1 MRFLHILIIL
11 IFNYNSFS
19 QEFSFFNADFSATS
33 LSLGGNVIAK
43 SDDISL
49 TYKTTSLLNQSQKNH
64 IAFDYLS
71 LSNEIKFFSF
81 VYANELKNFAM
92 CNFGLKNLNYGN
104 FQGYDV
110 NGFQTNEFHA
120 NDLIFFSG
128 VSKMIMKDLTLGMNL
143 ELLHSNYESFSALAI
158 ASNTSLTYN
167 NKKRKLIFSLSL
179 NNFGRQIN
187 GFTDIE
193 EKVPISLKFGMS
205 KSLNHLPFTYY
216 ISLHDLQRFDIS
228 GPVQASQSYRDDET
242 ILKKM
247 FYHVNVG
254 GELNPFK
261 KNLFLRFGFNFQKR
275 YQMMLRNIPQLAGFS
290 SGVGI
295 KFSSF
300 TLDYAITSNH
310 ISSVSNVFSL
320 KMNLSSFV
328 PNGKK
333 D

>member
-1 MRFLHILIIL
+1 MRFLFFLIVLIL
-11 IFNYNSFS
+11 NYNSFS

-33 LSLGGNVIAK
+33 LSLGGNVITK

-49 TYKTTSLLNQSQKNH
+49 THSTTSLLDESQKNY

-71 LSNEIKFFSF
+71 FSNEIKLFSF
-81 VYANELKNFAM
+81 IYANKLKNFAM
-92 CNFGLKNLNYGN
+92 YNFGVKNLNYGN
-104 FQGYDV
+104 FQGYDI

-120 NDLIFFSG
+120 NERIFFMG
-128 VSKMIMKDLTLGMNL
+128 ISKIIIEDLRLGLNL
-143 ELLHSNYESFSALAI
+143 EILNSNYESFSATAI
-158 ASNTSLTYN
+158 ASNTSLTYK

-179 NNFGRQIN
+179 NNIGKQID
-187 GFTDIE
+187 GFTDIK
-193 EKVPISLKFGMS
+193 EKIPISLKFGLS

-228 GPVQASQSYRDDET
+228 GPVQASLSYRDDET

-247 FYHVNVG
+247 FYHVNIG

-275 YQMMLRNIPQLAGFS
+275 YQMMVKNITQLSGFS
-290 SGVGI
+290 SGIGI

-300 TLDYAITSNH
+300 TLDYAIISNH
-310 ISSVSNVFSL
+310 ISSVSNVFSF

-328 PNGKK
+328 KNGNK

>member
-19 QEFSFFNADFSATS
+19 QEFSFFNTDFSATS

-49 TYKTTSLLNQSQKNH
+49 TYKTTSLLNQSQENQ

-71 LSNEIKFFSF
+71 ISNEINFFSF
-81 VYANELKNFAM
+81 VYVNDLKKFAM
-92 CNFGLKNLNYGN
+92 YNFGLKNLNYGN

-128 VSKMIMKDLTLGMNL
+128 VSKMIMEDLTLGMNL

-187 GFTDIE
+187 GFTDIK
-193 EKVPISLKFGMS
+193 EKVPTSLKFGMS

-216 ISLHDLQRFDIS
+216 ISLHDLQKFDIS

-247 FYHVNVG
+247 FYHVNIG

-275 YQMMLRNIPQLAGFS
+275 YQMMVRNIPQLAGFS

>member
-19 QEFSFFNADFSATS
+19 QEFSFFNTDFSATS

-49 TYKTTSLLNQSQKNH
+49 TYKTTSLLNQSQINH
-64 IAFDYLS
+64 IAFDYLI
-71 LSNEIKFFSF
+71 LSNQIKFFSF
-81 VYANELKNFAM
+81 VYANELKNFGM
-92 CNFGLKNLNYGN
+92 YNFGVKNLNYGN

-110 NGFQTNEFHA
+110 NGFLTNEFRA
-120 NDLIFFSG
+120 NELIFFTG
-128 VSKMIMKDLTLGMNL
+128 VSKMIIKDLTIGLNL
-143 ELLHSNYESFSALAI
+143 ELLNSNYEIFSALAI
-158 ASNTSLTYN
+158 ASNTSLTYK

-179 NNFGRQIN
+179 NNLGRQIN
-187 GFTDIE
+187 GFTDIK
-193 EKVPISLKFGMS
+193 EKIPRSLKFGMS

-247 FYHVNVG
+247 FYHVNIG

-300 TLDYAITSNH
+300 SLDYAIISNH

-328 PNGKK
+328 PNAKK

>member
-33 LSLGGNVIAK
+33 LSLGGNVITK

-49 TYKTTSLLNQSQKNH
+49 THKTTSLLNQSQKNH

-71 LSNEIKFFSF
+71 LSNEINLFSF
-81 VYANELKNFAM
+81 VYANELKK
-92 CNFGLKNLNYGN
+92 FGMYNIGVKNLNYGN

-128 VSKMIMKDLTLGMNL
+128 VSKMIMEDLTLGMNL

-247 FYHVNVG
+247 FYHVNIG

-300 TLDYAITSNH
+300 SLDYAIISNH

>member
-19 QEFSFFNADFSATS
+19 QEFSFFNTDFSATS
-33 LSLGGNVIAK
+33 LSLGGTVTAK

-49 TYKTTSLLNQSQKNH
+49 TYKTTSLLNQSQKNN

-71 LSNEIKFFSF
+71 LSNEIKIFSF

-92 CNFGLKNLNYGN
+92 YNLGLRNLNYGY

-110 NGFQTNEFHA
+110 NGYQTNEFHA
-120 NDLIFFSG
+120 NDLIFFTG
-128 VSKMIMKDLTLGMNL
+128 ISKMIIEDLTLGLNL
-143 ELLHSNYESFSALAI
+143 ELLNSNYESFSALAI
-158 ASNTSLTYN
+158 VSNTSLTYN
-167 NKKRKLIFSLSL
+167 NVKRKLIFSLSL
-179 NNFGRQIN
+179 NNVGKQIN
-187 GFTDIE
+187 GFTDIN
-193 EKVPISLKFGMS
+193 EKIPTSLKFGMS

-247 FYHVNVG
+247 FYHVNIG

-275 YQMMLRNIPQLAGFS
+275 YQMMVRNIAQLAGFS

-310 ISSVSNVFSL
+310 TSSVSNVFSL

>member
-19 QEFSFFNADFSATS
+19 QEFSFFNNDFSATS

-49 TYKTTSLLNQSQKNH
+49 TYKTTSLLNQSQINH

-71 LSNEIKFFSF
+71 LSNEINLFSF
-81 VYANELKNFAM
+81 VYANELKK
-92 CNFGLKNLNYGN
+92 FGMYNIGVKNLNYGN
-104 FQGYDV
+104 FQGYDA

-120 NDLIFFSG
+120 NDLMFFTG
-128 VSKMIMKDLTLGMNL
+128 ISKMIIKDLTLGLNL
-143 ELLHSNYESFSALAI
+143 ELLNSNYESFSAMAI
-158 ASNTSLTYN
+158 ASNTSLTYV
-167 NKKRKLIFSLSL
+167 NKKRKLIFSFSL
-179 NNFGRQIN
+179 NNLGRQIN
-187 GFTDIE
+187 GFTDIK
-193 EKVPISLKFGMS
+193 EKIPTSLKFGMS

-247 FYHVNVG
+247 FYHVNIG

-275 YQMMLRNIPQLAGFS
+275 YQMMVRNIPQLAGFS

-300 TLDYAITSNH
+300 SLDYAITSNH

>member
-11 IFNYNSFS
+11 IFNYNSYS
-19 QEFSFFNADFSATS
+19 QEFSFFNTDFSATS

-49 TYKTTSLLNQSQKNH
+49 TYKTTSLLNQSQINH
-64 IAFDYLS
+64 IALDYLS
-71 LSNEIKFFSF
+71 LSNEINLFSF
-81 VYANELKNFAM
+81 VYANELKK
-92 CNFGLKNLNYGN
+92 FGMYNIGVKNLNYGN
-104 FQGYDV
+104 FQGYDA

-120 NDLIFFSG
+120 NDLMFFTG
-128 VSKMIMKDLTLGMNL
+128 ISKMIIKDLTLGLNL
-143 ELLHSNYESFSALAI
+143 ELLNSNYESFSAMAI
-158 ASNTSLTYN
+158 ASNTSLTYV
-167 NKKRKLIFSLSL
+167 NKKRKLIFSFSL
-179 NNFGRQIN
+179 NNLGRQIN
-187 GFTDIE
+187 GFTDIK
-193 EKVPISLKFGMS
+193 EKIPTSLKFGMS

-247 FYHVNVG
+247 FYHVNIG

-275 YQMMLRNIPQLAGFS
+275 YQMMVRNIPQLAGFS

-300 TLDYAITSNH
+300 SLDYAITSNH
-310 ISSVSNVFSL
+310 VSSVSSVFSL

>member
-1 MRFLHILIIL
+1 M
-11 IFNYNSFS
+11 
-19 QEFSFFNADFSATS
+19 
-33 LSLGGNVIAK
+33 
-43 SDDISL
+43 
-49 TYKTTSLLNQSQKNH
+49 
-64 IAFDYLS
+64 S
-71 LSNEIKFFSF
+71 LSNEINFFSF

-92 CNFGLKNLNYGN
+92 YNLGLKNLNYGN

-128 VSKMIMKDLTLGMNL
+128 VSKMIMEDLTLGMNL

-167 NKKRKLIFSLSL
+167 NKKRKLIFSFSL
-179 NNFGRQIN
+179 NNLGRQIN
-187 GFTDIE
+187 GFTDIK
-193 EKVPISLKFGMS
+193 EKIPTSLKFGMS

-247 FYHVNVG
+247 FYHVNIG

-300 TLDYAITSNH
+300 SLDYAIISNH

>member
-11 IFNYNSFS
+11 ILNYNSFS
-19 QEFSFFNADFSATS
+19 QEFSFLNADFSATS

-49 TYKTTSLLNQSQKNH
+49 TYKTTSLLNQSQINH

-71 LSNEIKFFSF
+71 LSNEINLFSF
-81 VYANELKNFAM
+81 VYANELKK
-92 CNFGLKNLNYGN
+92 FGMYNIGVKNLNYGN
-104 FQGYDV
+104 FQGYDA

-120 NDLIFFSG
+120 NDLMFFTG
-128 VSKMIMKDLTLGMNL
+128 ISKMIIKDLTLGLNL
-143 ELLHSNYESFSALAI
+143 ELLNSNYESFSAMAI
-158 ASNTSLTYN
+158 ASNTSLTYV
-167 NKKRKLIFSLSL
+167 NKKRKLIFSFSL
-179 NNFGRQIN
+179 NNLGRQIN
-187 GFTDIE
+187 GFTDIK
-193 EKVPISLKFGMS
+193 EKIPTSLKFGMS

-247 FYHVNVG
+247 FYHVNIG

-275 YQMMLRNIPQLAGFS
+275 YQMMVRNIPQLAGFS

-310 ISSVSNVFSL
+310 VSSVSSVFSL

>member
-11 IFNYNSFS
+11 IFNYNSYS
-19 QEFSFFNADFSATS
+19 LEFSFFNTDFSATS

-49 TYKTTSLLNQSQKNH
+49 TYKTTSLLNQSQINH
-64 IAFDYLS
+64 IALDYLS
-71 LSNEIKFFSF
+71 LSNEINLFSF
-81 VYANELKNFAM
+81 VYANELKK
-92 CNFGLKNLNYGN
+92 FGLYNIGVKNLNYGN
-104 FQGYDV
+104 FQGYDA

-120 NDLIFFSG
+120 NDLIFFTG
-128 VSKMIMKDLTLGMNL
+128 ISKMIIKDLTLGLNL
-143 ELLHSNYESFSALAI
+143 ELLNSNYESFSALAI

-167 NKKRKLIFSLSL
+167 DKKRKLIFSFSL
-179 NNFGRQIN
+179 NNLGRQIN
-187 GFTDIE
+187 GFTDIK
-193 EKVPISLKFGMS
+193 EKIPTSLKFGMS

-247 FYHVNVG
+247 FYHVNIG

-275 YQMMLRNIPQLAGFS
+275 YQMMVRNIPQLAGFS

-300 TLDYAITSNH
+300 TLDYAIISNH
-310 ISSVSNVFSL
+310 LSSVSNVFSL

>member
-11 IFNYNSFS
+11 IFNYNSYS
-19 QEFSFFNADFSATS
+19 QEFSFFNTDFSATS

-49 TYKTTSLLNQSQKNH
+49 TYKTTSLLNQSQINH

-71 LSNEIKFFSF
+71 LSNEINLFSF
-81 VYANELKNFAM
+81 VYANELKK
-92 CNFGLKNLNYGN
+92 FGMYNIGVKNLNYGN
-104 FQGYDV
+104 FQGYDA

-120 NDLIFFSG
+120 NDLMFFTG
-128 VSKMIMKDLTLGMNL
+128 ISKMIIKDLTLGLNL
-143 ELLHSNYESFSALAI
+143 ELLNSNYESFSALAI

-242 ILKKM
+242 IFKKM
-247 FYHVNVG
+247 FYHVNIG

-300 TLDYAITSNH
+300 SLDYAIISNH

>member
-33 LSLGGNVIAK
+33 LSLGGNVITK

-49 TYKTTSLLNQSQKNH
+49 THKTTSLLNQSQKNH

>member
-11 IFNYNSFS
+11 IFNYNSYS
-19 QEFSFFNADFSATS
+19 REFSFFNTDFSATS

-49 TYKTTSLLNQSQKNH
+49 TYKTTSLLNQSQINH

-71 LSNEIKFFSF
+71 LSNEINLFSF
-81 VYANELKNFAM
+81 VYANELKK
-92 CNFGLKNLNYGN
+92 FGMYNIGVKNLNYGN
-104 FQGYDV
+104 FQGYDA

-120 NDLIFFSG
+120 NDLMFFTG
-128 VSKMIMKDLTLGMNL
+128 ISKMIIKDLTLGLNL
-143 ELLHSNYESFSALAI
+143 ELLNSNYESFSALAI

-247 FYHVNVG
+247 FYHVNIG

-300 TLDYAITSNH
+300 SLDYAIISNH

>member
-1 MRFLHILIIL
+1 M
-11 IFNYNSFS
+11 
-19 QEFSFFNADFSATS
+19 
-33 LSLGGNVIAK
+33 IAK

-49 TYKTTSLLNQSQKNH
+49 TYKTPSLLNQSQENQ

-71 LSNEIKFFSF
+71 LSNEINFFSF
-81 VYANELKNFAM
+81 VYVNDLKKFAM
-92 CNFGLKNLNYGN
+92 YNFGLKNLNYGN

-120 NDLIFFSG
+120 YDLIFFTG
-128 VSKMIMKDLTLGMNL
+128 VSKIIIENLTLGLNL
-143 ELLHSNYESFSALAI
+143 ELLNSNYESFSALAI

-167 NKKRKLIFSLSL
+167 NKNRKLIFSLSL

-187 GFTDIE
+187 GFTDIK
-193 EKVPISLKFGMS
+193 EKVPTSLKFGMS

-247 FYHVNVG
+247 FYHVNIG

-261 KNLFLRFGFNFQKR
+261 KISFLD
-275 YQMMLRNIPQLAGFS
+275 LALIFKK
-290 SGVGI
+290 I
-295 KFSSF
+295 
-300 TLDYAITSNH
+300 
-310 ISSVSNVFSL
+310 
-320 KMNLSSFV
+320 
-328 PNGKK
+328 PNGG
-333 D
+333 

>member
-11 IFNYNSFS
+11 TLNYDSFS
-19 QEFSFFNADFSATS
+19 QEFSFFSTDFSATS

-43 SDDISL
+43 SDDVSL
-49 TYKTTSLLNQSQKNH
+49 TYKTTSLLDQSQINY
-64 IAFDYLS
+64 ISFDYLT
-71 LSNEIKFFSF
+71 LSNEINLFSF
-81 VYANELKNFAM
+81 VYANKLKKIGM
-92 CNFGLKNLNYGN
+92 YNFGVKNLNYGN

-120 NDLIFFSG
+120 NDLIFFTG
-128 VSKMIMKDLTLGMNL
+128 VSKMITKELTLGLNL
-143 ELLHSNYESFSALAI
+143 ELLNSNYESFSALAI

-167 NKKRKLIFSLSL
+167 NKKRKLIFSFSL
-179 NNFGRQIN
+179 NNLGRQIN
-187 GFTDIE
+187 GFTDIK
-193 EKVPISLKFGMS
+193 EKVPTSLKFGMS

-247 FYHVNVG
+247 FYHVNIG

-275 YQMMLRNIPQLAGFS
+275 YQMMVRNIPQLAGFS

-300 TLDYAITSNH
+300 TLDYAIISNH

>member
-19 QEFSFFNADFSATS
+19 QEFSFFNANFSATS
-33 LSLGGNVIAK
+33 LSLGGNVITK

-49 TYKTTSLLNQSQKNH
+49 THKTTSLLSQSQKNH
-64 IAFDYLS
+64 IAFDYMS
-71 LSNEIKFFSF
+71 LSNEINFFSF

-92 CNFGLKNLNYGN
+92 CNFGLKSLNYGN

-128 VSKMIMKDLTLGMNL
+128 VSKMIMEDLTLGMNL

-247 FYHVNVG
+247 FYHVNIG

-261 KNLFLRFGFNFQKR
+261 KNIFLRLGFNFQKR

-300 TLDYAITSNH
+300 SLDYAIISNH

>member
-1 MRFLHILIIL
+1 MRFIHILIIL

-19 QEFSFFNADFSATS
+19 QEFSFFNNDFSATS

-49 TYKTTSLLNQSQKNH
+49 TYKTTSLLNQSQINH

-71 LSNEIKFFSF
+71 LSNDINLFSF
-81 VYANELKNFAM
+81 VYANELKK
-92 CNFGLKNLNYGN
+92 FGMYNIGVKNLNYGN
-104 FQGYDV
+104 FQGYDA

-120 NDLIFFSG
+120 NDLMFFTG
-128 VSKMIMKDLTLGMNL
+128 ISKMIIKDLTLGLNL
-143 ELLHSNYESFSALAI
+143 ELLNSNYESFSAMAI
-158 ASNTSLTYN
+158 ASNTSLTYI
-167 NKKRKLIFSLSL
+167 NKKRKLIFSFSL
-179 NNFGRQIN
+179 DNIGRQIN
-187 GFTDIE
+187 GFTDIK
-193 EKVPISLKFGMS
+193 EKIPTSLKFGMS

-247 FYHVNVG
+247 FYHVNIG

-275 YQMMLRNIPQLAGFS
+275 YQMMVRNIPQLAGFS

-310 ISSVSNVFSL
+310 VSSVSSVFSL

>member
-1 MRFLHILIIL
+1 MRFLHISIIL
-11 IFNYNSFS
+11 LFNYNSFS
-19 QEFSFFNADFSATS
+19 QEFSFFNTDFSATS

-49 TYKTTSLLNQSQKNH
+49 TYKTASLLNQSQENQ

-71 LSNEIKFFSF
+71 LSNEINFFSF
-81 VYANELKNFAM
+81 VYVNDLKKIAM
-92 CNFGLKNLNYGN
+92 YNLGLKNLNYGN

-120 NDLIFFSG
+120 YDLIFFTG
-128 VSKMIMKDLTLGMNL
+128 ISKMIIENLTLGLNL
-143 ELLHSNYESFSALAI
+143 ELLNSNYESFSALAI

-167 NKKRKLIFSLSL
+167 NKNRKLIFSLSL

-247 FYHVNVG
+247 FYHVNIG

-275 YQMMLRNIPQLAGFS
+275 YQMMVRNIPQLAGFS

>member
-11 IFNYNSFS
+11 IFNYNSYS
-19 QEFSFFNADFSATS
+19 QEFSFFNTDFSATS

-49 TYKTTSLLNQSQKNH
+49 TYKTTSLLNQSQINH
-64 IAFDYLS
+64 IALDYLS
-71 LSNEIKFFSF
+71 LSNEINLFSF
-81 VYANELKNFAM
+81 VYANELKK
-92 CNFGLKNLNYGN
+92 FGMYNIGVKNLNYGN
-104 FQGYDV
+104 FQGYDA

-120 NDLIFFSG
+120 NDLMFFTG
-128 VSKMIMKDLTLGMNL
+128 ISKMIIKDLTLGLNL
-143 ELLHSNYESFSALAI
+143 ELLNSNYESFSAMAI
-158 ASNTSLTYN
+158 ASNTSLTYV
-167 NKKRKLIFSLSL
+167 NKKRKLIFSFSL
-179 NNFGRQIN
+179 NNLGRQIN
-187 GFTDIE
+187 GFTDIK
-193 EKVPISLKFGMS
+193 EKIPTSLKFGMS

-247 FYHVNVG
+247 FYHVNIG

-275 YQMMLRNIPQLAGFS
+275 YQMMVRNIPQLAGFS

-310 ISSVSNVFSL
+310 VSSVSSVFSL

>member
-11 IFNYNSFS
+11 IFNYNSYS
-19 QEFSFFNADFSATS
+19 QEFSFFNTDFSATS
-33 LSLGGNVIAK
+33 LSLCGNVIAK

-49 TYKTTSLLNQSQKNH
+49 TYKTTSLLNQSQINH
-64 IAFDYLS
+64 IALDYLS
-71 LSNEIKFFSF
+71 LSNEINLFSF
-81 VYANELKNFAM
+81 VYANELKK
-92 CNFGLKNLNYGN
+92 FGMYNIGVKNLNYGN
-104 FQGYDV
+104 FQGYDA

-120 NDLIFFSG
+120 NDLMFFTG
-128 VSKMIMKDLTLGMNL
+128 ISKMIIKDLTLGLNL
-143 ELLHSNYESFSALAI
+143 ELLNSNYESFSALAI

-205 KSLNHLPFTYY
+205 KSLNHLPFSYY

-247 FYHVNVG
+247 FYHVNIG

-300 TLDYAITSNH
+300 SLDYAIISNH

>member
-11 IFNYNSFS
+11 TLNYDSFS
-19 QEFSFFNADFSATS
+19 QEFSFFSTDFSATS

-43 SDDISL
+43 SEDVSL
-49 TYKTTSLLNQSQKNH
+49 TYKTTSLLDQSQINH
-64 IAFDYLS
+64 ISFDYLT
-71 LSNEIKFFSF
+71 LSNEINLFSF
-81 VYANELKNFAM
+81 VYANKLKKIGM
-92 CNFGLKNLNYGN
+92 YNFGVKNLNYGN

-120 NDLIFFSG
+120 NELIFFTG
-128 VSKMIMKDLTLGMNL
+128 ISKIIIKELTLGLNL
-143 ELLHSNYESFSALAI
+143 ELLNSNYESFSALAI

-167 NKKRKLIFSLSL
+167 NKKRKLIFSFSL
-179 NNFGRQIN
+179 NNLGRQIN
-187 GFTDIE
+187 GFTDIK
-193 EKVPISLKFGMS
+193 EKVPTSLKFGMS

-247 FYHVNVG
+247 FYHVNIG

-275 YQMMLRNIPQLAGFS
+275 YQMMVRNIPQLAGFS

-300 TLDYAITSNH
+300 TLDYAIISNH

>member
-19 QEFSFFNADFSATS
+19 QEFSFFNTDFSATS

-49 TYKTTSLLNQSQKNH
+49 TYKTTSLLNQSQIKH

-71 LSNEIKFFSF
+71 LSNEINLFSF
-81 VYANELKNFAM
+81 VYANELKK
-92 CNFGLKNLNYGN
+92 FGMYNIGVKNLNYGN

-110 NGFQTNEFHA
+110 NGFQTNEFRA
-120 NDLIFFSG
+120 NDLMFFTG
-128 VSKMIMKDLTLGMNL
+128 ISKMIIKDLTLGLNL
-143 ELLHSNYESFSALAI
+143 ELLNSNYESFSAMAI
-158 ASNTSLTYN
+158 ASNTSLTYV
-167 NKKRKLIFSLSL
+167 NKKRKLIFSFSL
-179 NNFGRQIN
+179 NNLGRQIN
-187 GFTDIE
+187 GFTDIK
-193 EKVPISLKFGMS
+193 EKIPTSLNFGMS

-247 FYHVNVG
+247 FYHVNIG
-254 GELNPFK
+254 GELNPLK

-275 YQMMLRNIPQLAGFS
+275 YQMMVRNIPQLAGFS

-300 TLDYAITSNH
+300 SLDYAITSNH

>member
-11 IFNYNSFS
+11 TFYYDSFS
-19 QEFSFFNADFSATS
+19 QEFSFFSTDFSATS

-43 SDDISL
+43 SDDVSL
-49 TYKTTSLLNQSQKNH
+49 TYKTTSLLDQSQINY
-64 IAFDYLS
+64 ISFDYLT
-71 LSNEIKFFSF
+71 LSNEINLISF
-81 VYANELKNFAM
+81 VYANKLKKIGM
-92 CNFGLKNLNYGN
+92 YNFGVKNLNYGN

-120 NDLIFFSG
+120 NDLIFFTG
-128 VSKMIMKDLTLGMNL
+128 VSKMITKELTLGLNL
-143 ELLHSNYESFSALAI
+143 ELLNSNYESFSALAI

-167 NKKRKLIFSLSL
+167 NKKRKLIFSFSL
-179 NNFGRQIN
+179 NNLGRQIN
-187 GFTDIE
+187 GFTDIK
-193 EKVPISLKFGMS
+193 EKVPTSLKFGMS

-216 ISLHDLQRFDIS
+216 ISLHDLQRFNIS

-247 FYHVNVG
+247 FYHVNIG

-275 YQMMLRNIPQLAGFS
+275 YQMMVRNIPQLAGFS

-300 TLDYAITSNH
+300 TLDYAIISNH

>member
-11 IFNYNSFS
+11 TFNYDSFS
-19 QEFSFFNADFSATS
+19 QEFSFFSTDFSATS

-43 SDDISL
+43 SDDVSL
-49 TYKTTSLLNQSQKNH
+49 TYKTTSLLDQSQINY
-64 IAFDYLS
+64 ISFDYLT
-71 LSNEIKFFSF
+71 LSNEINLFSF
-81 VYANELKNFAM
+81 VYANKLKKIGM
-92 CNFGLKNLNYGN
+92 YNFGVKNLNYGN

-120 NDLIFFSG
+120 NDLIFFTG
-128 VSKMIMKDLTLGMNL
+128 VSKMITKELTLGLNL
-143 ELLHSNYESFSALAI
+143 ELLNSNYESFSALAI

-167 NKKRKLIFSLSL
+167 NKKRKLIFSFSL
-179 NNFGRQIN
+179 NNLGRQIN
-187 GFTDIE
+187 GFTDIK
-193 EKVPISLKFGMS
+193 EKVPTSLKFGMS

-247 FYHVNVG
+247 FYHVNIG

-275 YQMMLRNIPQLAGFS
+275 YQMMVRNIPQLAGFS

-300 TLDYAITSNH
+300 TLDYAIISNH

>member
-11 IFNYNSFS
+11 IFNYNSYS
-19 QEFSFFNADFSATS
+19 QEFSFFNTDFSATS

-49 TYKTTSLLNQSQKNH
+49 TYKTTSLLNQSQINH

-71 LSNEIKFFSF
+71 LSNEINLFSF
-81 VYANELKNFAM
+81 VYANELKK
-92 CNFGLKNLNYGN
+92 FGMYNIGVKNLNYGN
-104 FQGYDV
+104 FQGYDAI
-110 NGFQTNEFHA
+110 GFQTNEFHA
-120 NDLIFFSG
+120 NDLMFFTG
-128 VSKMIMKDLTLGMNL
+128 ISKMIIKDLTLGLNL
-143 ELLHSNYESFSALAI
+143 ELLNSNYESFSAMAI
-158 ASNTSLTYN
+158 ASNTSLTYV
-167 NKKRKLIFSLSL
+167 NKKRKLIFSFSL
-179 NNFGRQIN
+179 NNLGRQIN
-187 GFTDIE
+187 GFTDIK
-193 EKVPISLKFGMS
+193 EKIPTSLKFGMS

-247 FYHVNVG
+247 FYHVNIG

-275 YQMMLRNIPQLAGFS
+275 YQMMVRNIPQLAGFS

-310 ISSVSNVFSL
+310 VSSVSSVFSL

>member
-11 IFNYNSFS
+11 TFYYDSFS
-19 QEFSFFNADFSATS
+19 QEFSFFSTDFSATS

-43 SDDISL
+43 SDDVSL
-49 TYKTTSLLNQSQKNH
+49 TYKTTSLLDQSQINY
-64 IAFDYLS
+64 ISFDYLT
-71 LSNEIKFFSF
+71 LSNEINLFSF
-81 VYANELKNFAM
+81 VYANKLKKIGM
-92 CNFGLKNLNYGN
+92 YNFGVKNLNYGN

-120 NDLIFFSG
+120 NDLIFFTG
-128 VSKMIMKDLTLGMNL
+128 VSKMITKELTLGLNL
-143 ELLHSNYESFSALAI
+143 ELLNSNYESFSALAI

-167 NKKRKLIFSLSL
+167 NKKRKLIFSFSL
-179 NNFGRQIN
+179 NNLGRQIN
-187 GFTDIE
+187 GFTDIK
-193 EKVPISLKFGMS
+193 EKVPTSLKFGMS

-247 FYHVNVG
+247 FYHVNIG

-275 YQMMLRNIPQLAGFS
+275 YQMMVRNIPQLAGFS

-300 TLDYAITSNH
+300 TLDYAIISNH

>member
-19 QEFSFFNADFSATS
+19 QEFSFFNTDFSATS

-71 LSNEIKFFSF
+71 LSNEINLFSF
-81 VYANELKNFAM
+81 VYANEFKNFAM

-128 VSKMIMKDLTLGMNL
+128 VSKMIMEDLTLGMNL

-247 FYHVNVG
+247 FYHVNIG

-275 YQMMLRNIPQLAGFS
+275 YQMMVRNIPQLAGFS

-310 ISSVSNVFSL
+310 VSSVSSVFSL

>member
-1 MRFLHILIIL
+1 MRFLYLLIISTL
-11 IFNYNSFS
+11 SYNSFS
-19 QEFSFFNADFSATS
+19 QEFSFLDTDFSATS
-33 LSLGGNVIAK
+33 LSLGGNIIAK

-49 TYKTTSLLNQSQKNH
+49 THKTTSLLNQSQKNH

-71 LSNEIKFFSF
+71 LSNEIKLFSF
-81 VYANELKNFAM
+81 VYAHEFKKFGM
-92 CNFGLKNLNYGN
+92 YNFGIKNLNYGN

-120 NDLIFFSG
+120 NDLIFFTG
-128 VSKMIMKDLTLGMNL
+128 ISKIIIEDLTLGLNL
-143 ELLHSNYESFSALAI
+143 ELLSSSYESFSALAI
-158 ASNTSLTYN
+158 ASNTSMTYN
-167 NKKRKLIFSLSL
+167 NKKRKLIFSISL
-179 NNFGRQIN
+179 NNVGKQID
-187 GFTDIE
+187 GFTDIK
-193 EKVPISLKFGMS
+193 EKIPTSLKFGMS

-247 FYHVNVG
+247 FYHVNIG

-261 KNLFLRFGFNFQKR
+261 KNLFFRLGFNFQKR
-275 YQMMLRNIPQLAGFS
+275 YQMMVRNIPQLAGFS

-328 PNGKK
+328 PNGKE

>member
-1 MRFLHILIIL
+1 MRFLHFLIIL
-11 IFNYNSFS
+11 ILNYNSFS

-33 LSLGGNVIAK
+33 LSLGGNVISK

-49 TYKTTSLLNQSQKNH
+49 THKTTSLLNKSQKNH
-64 IAFDYLS
+64 IAFGYLS
-71 LSNEIKFFSF
+71 LSNEIKLFSF

-92 CNFGLKNLNYGN
+92 YNFGMKNLNYGN
-104 FQGYDV
+104 FQGYDI

-120 NDLIFFSG
+120 DELIFFTG
-128 VSKMIMKDLTLGMNL
+128 ISKMIIEELTLGLNL
-143 ELLHSNYESFSALAI
+143 EILNSNYESFSAMAI

-179 NNFGRQIN
+179 NNIGKQID
-187 GFTDIE
+187 GFTDIK
-193 EKVPISLKFGMS
+193 EKIPTSLKFGLS

-216 ISLHDLQRFDIS
+216 ISFHDLQRFDIS

-247 FYHVNVG
+247 FYHVNLG

-275 YQMMLRNIPQLAGFS
+275 YQMMVKNITQLSGFS
-290 SGVGI
+290 SGIGI

-300 TLDYAITSNH
+300 TIDYAITSNH
-310 ISSVSNVFSL
+310 ISSISNVFNF

-328 PNGKK
+328 PNGNN